1 MQPSTRTDETRTIS
15 LLLEEKVSPKATDE
29 TI

>member
-15 LLLEEKVSPKATDE
+15 LLLEEKVSLKATDE
-29 TI
+29 V